1 VSGGGGGL
9 TMFNSIIA
17 PATQSTFP
25 YYKLNTPAMN
35 FSGANITTANNT
47 IYFMSVNLSPGEI
60 INEVALFVSGSTG
73 LTSATYSIGLYSTTT
88 DSAGR
93 FFADTLVQTLGTM
106 AFSTT
111 GRKTVTGINYTI
123 PSSTNGIYYVGL
135 SSRITGT
142 APTLI
147 GPSNQLTLCYYGA
160 LDGTTHNRQMMLTT
174 NATLLPSTISISTW
188 LNYNNNTSG
197 LFYIG
202 FRS

>member
-1 VSGGGGGL
+1 VSGGS

-17 PATQSTFP
+17 PATQSIFP
-25 YYKLNTPAMN
+25 YYKLSTPAIS
-35 FSGANITTANNT
+35 FSTANITTANNT
-47 IYFMSVNLSPGEI
+47 IYFQSANLSPGEV
-60 INEVALFVSGSTG
+60 INEVAVFVSTATG

-88 DSAGR
+88 DSVGR
-93 FFADTLVQTLGTM
+93 FFANTLVQTLGTM

-111 GRKTVTGINYTI
+111 GRKVVTGINYTI

-135 SSRITGT
+135 ASQTTGT

-147 GPSNQLTLCYYGA
+147 GPSNQSTICYYA
-160 LDGTTHNRQMMLTT
+160 SIDGTTMQRQMMLTT
-174 NATLLPSTISISTW
+174 TGTLPSTISISTW
-188 LNYNNNTSG
+188 LGYTNNTSG